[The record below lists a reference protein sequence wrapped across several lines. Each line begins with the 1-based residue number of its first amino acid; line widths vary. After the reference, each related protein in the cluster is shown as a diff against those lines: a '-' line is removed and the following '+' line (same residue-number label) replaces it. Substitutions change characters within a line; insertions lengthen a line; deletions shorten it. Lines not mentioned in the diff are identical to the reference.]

1 MPAIGSIPTEARRAA
16 TQQRGDSMSSSFKL
30 SAVSVV
36 ASLAC
41 AIATGAFTPAVR
53 AATPITVTSQAA
65 TDGPIRYTVRVTSK
79 QFGNSQETRTI
90 RSGESDDFTW
100 KTVPPGGPVP
110 GADQCPNAAS
120 LPIDANGAMIRQT
133 QIRFAPVVAGDG
145 TATVQLSFQ
154 AQTPHGTKNVTNGG
168 KTLKCPND
176 VSVSQIL
183 RFTMPTNGSTKTLT
197 LNDGS
202 EVAVSARR

>member
-1 MPAIGSIPTEARRAA
+1 
-16 TQQRGDSMSSSFKL
+16 MSRSFKR

-36 ASLAC
+36 ASFAC
-41 AIATGAFTPAVR
+41 IVATGGAVGFAPAAS
-53 AATPITVTSQAA
+53 AATPIMITSQAA
-65 TDGPIRYTVRVTSK
+65 LDGPIRYTVQVTSK
-79 QFGNSQETRTI
+79 QFGNSQDTRTI

-110 GADQCPNAAS
+110 GADKCPNATS
-120 LPIDANGAMIRQT
+120 LPIDTNGAMIRQT
-133 QIRFAPVVAGDG
+133 QIRFAPVVASDG

-176 VSVSQIL
+176 ISVSQIV
-183 RFTMPTNGSTKTLT
+183 RFTMQTNGSSKTLT

-202 EVAVSARR
+202 EVVVSAKR